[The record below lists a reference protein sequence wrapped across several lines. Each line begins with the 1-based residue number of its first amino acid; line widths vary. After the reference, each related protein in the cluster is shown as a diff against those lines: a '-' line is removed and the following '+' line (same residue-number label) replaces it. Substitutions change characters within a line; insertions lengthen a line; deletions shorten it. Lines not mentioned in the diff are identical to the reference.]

1 MLNII
6 KSVNFISNVLFQK
19 IAILPTWRNFWFDS
33 LPPPPPPSSHMPQCT
48 GNCSFTSCFPLNILS
63 FTTPLPHSNFQ

>member
-33 LPPPPPPSSHMPQCT
+33 LPPPPPPPPSHAPMHWKLQ
-48 GNCSFTSCFPLNILS
+48 FHLVLS
-63 FTTPLPHSNFQ
+63 FKHFVIYDPSPSQ